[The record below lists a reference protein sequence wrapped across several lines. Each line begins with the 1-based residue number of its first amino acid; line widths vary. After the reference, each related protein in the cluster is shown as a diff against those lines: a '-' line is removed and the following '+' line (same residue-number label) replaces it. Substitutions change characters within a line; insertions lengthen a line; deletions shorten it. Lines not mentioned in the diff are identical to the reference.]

1 MTDKNLLN
9 IRNRYNELLGINK
22 NLEQIL
28 EIKKEMETDEKIK
41 EYMNVLKALEIY
53 QNALTKNGKI
63 LNQDEILEK
72 VMEEENITN
81 TNQIYVY
88 QCSYAKDP
96 YRNNHQ
102 SRGYYRVAVDDSRA
116 EYHVYL
122 DIEKDY
128 KSAYIE
134 ISSSERENFEEN
146 NHVIYPKNCFPF
158 DCYMK
163 TRKLFF
169 ETVLNGNQEE
179 AIQKVLKK
187 LDLR

>member
-9 IRNRYNELLGINK
+9 IRNKYNELLETNK
-22 NLEQIL
+22 NLKQL
-28 EIKKEMETDEKIK
+28 LDIKQEMETDEKIK

-53 QNALTKNGKI
+53 RSVFNNNDKI

-72 VMEEENITN
+72 VMEEENITT

-96 YRNNHQ
+96 YKSNHQ
-102 SRGYYRVAVDDSRA
+102 MRGYYRVAADDSRA

-122 DIEKDY
+122 DIEKEY
-128 KSAYIE
+128 KSAAIE
-134 ISSSERENFEEN
+134 IAASEREKFEEN

-158 DCYMK
+158 DCYK
-163 TRKLFF
+163 QNRKKFF
-169 ETVLNGNQEE
+169 ETVLNNNQEY
-179 AIQKVLKK
+179 AVKK
-187 LDLR
+187 LIKK